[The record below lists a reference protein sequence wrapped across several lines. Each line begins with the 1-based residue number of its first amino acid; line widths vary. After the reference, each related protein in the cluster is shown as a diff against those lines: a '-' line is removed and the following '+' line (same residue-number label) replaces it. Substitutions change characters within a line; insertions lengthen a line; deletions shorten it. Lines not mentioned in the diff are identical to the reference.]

1 MDAYAEA
8 SNIVFKP
15 ARYGDMAQVKFKG
28 RSIILV
34 KPSTYMNLSGKAV
47 NYWLQ
52 KEKVL
57 PANML
62 IIVDDLAL
70 PFGSLRMRAKGGDAG
85 HNGLKHINETLG
97 SQQYARVRF
106 GIGSEFGQGRQV
118 DYVLGEWSMDEKA
131 KLKERIGRVAEI
143 INSFVTIGTE
153 RTMNFYNNT

>member
-1 MDAYAEA
+1 
-8 SNIVFKP
+8 
-15 ARYGDMAQVKFKG
+15 
-28 RSIILV
+28 
-34 KPSTYMNLSGKAV
+34 
-47 NYWLQ
+47 
-52 KEKVL
+52 
-57 PANML
+57 L